1 MKEIGEDFEKYLT
14 KEEEEEIAR
23 GLSRGEEDFKNG
35 RIFDHEEF
43 KRIIGRL
50 KEQYCKWENTNW
62 DMQTILE
69 KNFMKY

>member
-23 GLSRGEEDFKNG
+23 GLARGEEDFKNG

-50 KEQYCKWENTNW
+50 KEQYCK
-62 DMQTILE
+62 
-69 KNFMKY
+69 